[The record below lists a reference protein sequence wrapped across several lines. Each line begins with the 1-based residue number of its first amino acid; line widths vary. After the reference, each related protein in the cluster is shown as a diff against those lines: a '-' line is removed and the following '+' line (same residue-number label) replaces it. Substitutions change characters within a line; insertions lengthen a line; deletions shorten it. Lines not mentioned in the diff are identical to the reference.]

1 MQVAKCHSEFISSSC
16 FCSLTPGRHALNPWP
31 AEGVY
36 DYAHAVRRQLRK
48 AGFHVD
54 VDVAD
59 RKMQKKVGGRMA
71 WGGVRMHGLQPG
83 MTERASLKCY

>member
-1 MQVAKCHSEFISSSC
+1 MS
-16 FCSLTPGRHALNPWP
+16 GP

-36 DYAHAVRRQLRK
+36 DYAHLVRRQLRK

-59 RKMQKKVGGRMA
+59 RKMQKKVGG
-71 WGGVRMHGLQPG
+71 GKPG
-83 MTERASLKCY
+83 PC